1 MKKELFVLIA
11 YDIVSDKR
19 RNHVVKTLK
28 DFGGSRINYSVFE
41 CHIKTK
47 EYKKLRQSLLDLIQ
61 EKEDSVLFYEICA
74 ACKQKIYYMGINQ
87 PLGRGEKIIIL

>member
-1 MKKELFVLIA
+1 MKKELFIIIA

-28 DFGGSRINYSVFE
+28 DFGGCRMNYSVFE

-47 EYKKLRQSLLDLIQ
+47 EYKKLRQSLRNLII
-61 EKEDSVLFYEICA
+61 EKEDSVLIYEICA
-74 ACKQKIYYMGINQ
+74 ACEQKIYYMGINL
-87 PLGRGEKIIIL
+87 PRRRGEEIVIL